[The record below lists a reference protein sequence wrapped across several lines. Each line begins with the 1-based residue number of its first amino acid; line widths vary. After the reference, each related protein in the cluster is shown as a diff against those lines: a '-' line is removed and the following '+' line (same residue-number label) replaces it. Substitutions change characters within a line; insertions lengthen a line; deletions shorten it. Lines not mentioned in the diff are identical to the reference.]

1 MKSKVINNCR
11 YVYEMFVEKIMEFAE
26 FIKFEFRRKSEY
38 KSNLVEIYKIKE
50 QYLDCEFV
58 LNFLKGRQKSIGPD
72 RYKIEIRADQ
82 TPAEGN
88 TIGEVMLMRKNR
100 IIDKAQLITNSEVP
114 DKEKLVYWKF

>member
-26 FIKFEFRRKSEY
+26 FIKFEFRRKNEY

-50 QYLDCEFV
+50 KYLDSEFV
-58 LNFLKGRQKSIGPD
+58 KDFIKGRQKSIGPN
-72 RYKIEIRADQ
+72 RYKIEIITDA

-100 IIDKAQLITNSEVP
+100 MIDKAQLLTNLEVP